1 MIEVGTKSPMIRE
14 AVARARV
21 LLKQDTFR
29 ALKEGKMKK
38 GDVLVVAKIAGI
50 QAAKRTAE
58 LIPLCHPIGLTSID
72 IKLQLNEENHCVEI
86 EACCKT
92 KAETGVEM
100 EALTAA
106 AVSALTI
113 YDMCKSVERG
123 IRIHDLHLIF
133 KSGGKSGTFQGT

>member
-1 MIEVGTKSPMIRE
+1 MIEVGAKSPTIRE

-21 LLKQDTFR
+21 LLKPETFQ

-50 QAAKRTAE
+50 QAAKKTAE
-58 LIPLCHPIGLTSID
+58 LIPLCHPIGLTSIE
-72 IKLQLNEENHCVEI
+72 IKLQLNEKDCCVEI
-86 EACCKT
+86 EACCRT
-92 KAETGVEM
+92 IAETGVEM

-123 IRIHDLHLIF
+123 IRIHDLRLIF